1 MKPASDRTLQPL
13 SNKTKTPAISLED
26 VCVTLPSRA
35 GDIDILRG
43 VNLTIDQGEAV
54 AVVGPSG
61 SGKTTLLMVTAG
73 LERITGGR
81 IQIAGQ
87 DLTGMSED
95 QLAQLRAGTI
105 GIVFQSFHLV
115 PTMTAL
121 ENVALP
127 LEFLDAPD
135 AFEAALK
142 ALSDVNL
149 SHRTDHFPAQLS
161 GGEQQR
167 VALARA
173 LSAGPKI
180 ILADEPT
187 GNLDSKTGE
196 QVMDLLFSLR
206 ERYGATLML
215 ITHDAKLAK
224 RCGRTLHMSD
234 GLLQGTR
241 RKRVAANA

>member
-1 MKPASDRTLQPL
+1 MH
-13 SNKTKTPAISLED
+13 
-26 VCVTLPSRA
+26 VTLPSRA

-43 VNLTIDQGEAV
+43 VNLEIDQGEAV
-54 AVVGPSG
+54 AIVGPSG

-81 IQIAGQ
+81 IEVAGH
-87 DLTGMSED
+87 DLAPMNED
-95 QLAQLRAGTI
+95 ELAQMRAGKI

-115 PTMTAL
+115 PTMTAV

-127 LEFLDAPD
+127 LEFLDASD
-135 AFEAALK
+135 AFEAARK
-142 ALSDVNL
+142 ALDAVNL
-149 SHRTDHFPAQLS
+149 GHRNDHFPAQLS

-206 ERYGATLML
+206 ARYGATLML

-234 GLLQGTR
+234 GRLQKSKRTR
-241 RKRVAANA
+241 AAALA